1 MALEYPSGKNGC
13 FFDEKIVFTFYKKWD
28 DEIPNIW
35 KNKKCS
41 EPPNKYGDDLW
52 ILFMPLQESCS
63 PLTPVTGR
71 EMNGN
76 EILRMSERHFT

>member
-13 FFDEKIVFTFYKKWD
+13 FFDEKTVFTFYKKWD

-41 EPPNKYGDDLW
+41 EPPTSV
-52 ILFMPLQESCS
+52 SCQ
-63 PLTPVTGR
+63 
-71 EMNGN
+71 
-76 EILRMSERHFT
+76 